1 LIISRAI
8 PGPDSSGG
16 ERRLVLMAALLGE
29 RAAVDV
35 VAAGANRPSDEAVR
49 IQALRGAAGVR
60 VPFGGAPVHLAR
72 LLRGP
77 AYSLIL
83 AETWDV
89 AELAL
94 PLVRACQQAASF
106 TVDTVDLHF
115 LRNARGAE
123 VVGVRDAGEDQTAA
137 RELAVYAAADR
148 RIFVSDVERELY
160 EGLPTGRTDG
170 NVVVPIIV
178 DPAPARERHPVPGEV
193 LFVGPL
199 WHGPNLDGITWFCSD
214 VWPRIRGRLPD
225 ARLRIVGSN
234 PWSLP
239 IDTEALRRHPG
250 VVVEGFVA
258 DLRSVYATASVAVA
272 PLRFGAGM
280 KAKVCDAMAAAVP
293 VVTTTVG
300 AEGIRAL
307 RDQDLL
313 VADDPDAFADAV
325 LSLLLDG
332 AKADSVGAAGEAAIR
347 AQCSADVVRPE
358 VHRLLAGLPATD
370 VGGPAEK
377 PTGLAATG
385 SAVDRG
391 REALQWA
398 GAAGWRLGRRLQAR
412 RQQGGR

>member
-1 LIISRAI
+1 
-8 PGPDSSGG
+8 
-16 ERRLVLMAALLGE
+16 MASLLAE

-35 VAAGANRPSDEAVR
+35 VAAGANRPSDEAAR
-49 IQALRGAAGVR
+49 IEALRGAVGVR

-94 PLVRACQQAASF
+94 PLVRACQRRARF

-123 VVGVRDAGEDQTAA
+123 VVGVRDEGEDQTAA
-137 RELAVYAAADR
+137 RELAVYRAADR
-148 RIFVSDVERELY
+148 RVFVSDVERELY
-160 EGLPTGRTDG
+160 ERLPGGRADG

-178 DPAPARERHPVPGEV
+178 DPAPGPERRPAPGEV

-214 VWPRIRGRLPD
+214 VWPRIRQTVPD
-225 ARLRIVGSN
+225 ARLRLVGSN

-250 VVVEGFVA
+250 VVVEGFVP
-258 DLRSVYATASVAVA
+258 DLRPVYAAASVAVA

-293 VVTTTVG
+293 VVTTAVG
-300 AEGIRAL
+300 VEGIRAVPG
-307 RDQDLL
+307 RDLL
-313 VADDPDAFADAV
+313 VAEDADAFAAAV
-325 LSLLLDG
+325 LSLLQDD
-332 AKADSVGAAGEAAIR
+332 AKAAALGAAGEAAIR

-358 VHRLLAGLPATD
+358 VHRLLAGLPATGA
-370 VGGPAEK
+370 GGPDDE
-377 PTGLAATG
+377 PTGRAAAS
-385 SAVDRG
+385 SAIDRS
-391 REALQWA
+391 REALRWA